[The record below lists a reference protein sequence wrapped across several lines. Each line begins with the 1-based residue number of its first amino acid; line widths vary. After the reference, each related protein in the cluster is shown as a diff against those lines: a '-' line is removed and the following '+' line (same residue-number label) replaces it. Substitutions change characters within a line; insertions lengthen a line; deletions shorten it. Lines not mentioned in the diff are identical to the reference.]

1 MGEKQM
7 KKSKIIIITI
17 ITILV
22 FVAIAMYLWKRNENS
37 YKIER
42 VTNIK
47 YNLILENKKYG
58 VIDEI
63 GNIIVKPQYDIIQIP
78 NPSKPVFICMHDY
91 NVNLQQYEI
100 DRENAINQMILEGNL
115 NCGF

>member
-1 MGEKQM
+1 M

-63 GNIIVKPQYDIIQIP
+63 GNIIVKPQYDIIKIP
-78 NPSKPVFICMHDY
+78 NHSKTTIMLIY
-91 NVNLQQYEI
+91 SN
-100 DRENAINQMILEGNL
+100 MK
-115 NCGF
+115 

>member
-47 YNLILENKKYG
+47 YNLILEKENQYISCDDEWMKPAHHSDHLLEKFQNNLFQ
-58 VIDEI
+58 VI
-63 GNIIVKPQYDIIQIP
+63 N
-78 NPSKPVFICMHDY
+78 SKTPI
-91 NVNLQQYEI
+91 
-100 DRENAINQMILEGNL
+100 
-115 NCGF
+115 

>member
-37 YKIER
+37 YKIEK

-47 YNLILENKKYG
+47 YNLILENIG
-58 VIDEI
+58 EI
-63 GNIIVKPQYDIIQIP
+63 
-78 NPSKPVFICMHDY
+78 NPSRLMANKIRVRP
-91 NVNLQQYEI
+91 
-100 DRENAINQMILEGNL
+100 
-115 NCGF
+115 

>member
-1 MGEKQM
+1 M

-37 YKIER
+37 YKIEK

-47 YNLILENKKYG
+47 YNLTNTANKST
-58 VIDEI
+58 
-63 GNIIVKPQYDIIQIP
+63 
-78 NPSKPVFICMHDY
+78 NPEGIKAIFY
-91 NVNLQQYEI
+91 NW
-100 DRENAINQMILEGNL
+100 
-115 NCGF
+115 